1 MLLRDGPIP
10 PRRREIAGSDRPA
23 SARGRRI
30 PGLACALSI
39 LLCLTALPALAQSGQ
54 QADAAPLR
62 FSSPAEEARFHDL
75 TLQLRCVMCQNQSLA
90 DSQAMIALQLR
101 REVLELMREGRSDEE
116 IKAFLVQRYGEFVL
130 YKPPLESRTWL
141 LWAGPAI
148 ILLLGA
154 GALVVIVRRR
164 RPTDA
169 TAADDGQEW

>member
-1 MLLRDGPIP
+1 
-10 PRRREIAGSDRPA
+10 
-23 SARGRRI
+23 
-30 PGLACALSI
+30 
-39 LLCLTALPALAQSGQ
+39 
-54 QADAAPLR
+54 
-62 FSSPAEEARFHDL
+62 
-75 TLQLRCVMCQNQSLA
+75 
-90 DSQAMIALQLR
+90 
-101 REVLELMREGRSDEE
+101 MREGRSDEE